1 MRFPTISRKFIKG
14 AEFKARQLW
23 LDFADV
29 AGTVL
34 EALEPVKAAAWAW
47 FKKWRR
53 EFVMT
58 MVNNAGPENLVLDL
72 ENARL

>member
-1 MRFPTISRKFIKG
+1 MRFPAINRRFIKG

-34 EALEPVKAAAWAW
+34 GALEPVKAAAWEW
-47 FKKWRR
+47 FEKWKKGFLMPVAQQTPPAQPWLSGM
-53 EFVMT
+53 EIS
-58 MVNNAGPENLVLDL
+58 
-72 ENARL
+72 